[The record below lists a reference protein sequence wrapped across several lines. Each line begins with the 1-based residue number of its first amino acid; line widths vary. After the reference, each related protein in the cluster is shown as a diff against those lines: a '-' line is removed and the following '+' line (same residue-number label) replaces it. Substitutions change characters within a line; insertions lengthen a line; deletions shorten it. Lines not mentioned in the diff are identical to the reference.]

1 MAILRAVPIQECA
14 GRTKGLVYKWA
25 RGKPRHGGLSEG
37 GPAALLTHN
46 GVLIEMHPQL
56 AEWRQTEN
64 TTATDARPDEFLF
77 LFFPAEIKLLG
88 VSSLRLN
95 SFKSEPRGN

>member
-25 RGKPRHGGLSEG
+25 RGKPRHGGPSEG

-56 AEWRQTEN
+56 AECGKRRTQRQPILERTN
-64 TTATDARPDEFLF
+64 FF

-88 VSSLRLN
+88 IDSSRLN